1 VTIARGTL
9 FALLAVGAIVRII
22 GLPLPGTE
30 DVPGQ
35 KAWAFGASQDYTGA
49 YGVGGHP
56 LARREIR
63 WSDQIATIN
72 YGPVAVAE
80 NAASGH
86 LYRLFHP
93 DFRDS
98 VLLNVMVKLA
108 GLCWEI
114 VLVIALLTW
123 GRRLM
128 GTAAEWAAL
137 AFWLSPGVWVS
148 GSALGYT
155 DAQAAVPIVLAL
167 IAALANRPILVG
179 VLTAVGVL
187 TKPQGVFVIPLL
199 AVLCIRRADAPDWRS
214 LWRAAAAGT
223 AATFALCL
231 PFVIRGSFPNM
242 IQGMAR
248 VFSQDMLSA
257 QAANLGWIG
266 TWLLRV
272 RYGIP
277 DLGWHRALN
286 MKIGVLGITRVME
299 LGYPNARV
307 IGTILT
313 ASSLVWVVWRAWRGV
328 SRPAAAALAAWAIYA
343 YFIFNTQEHE
353 NHLYSAI
360 PLLALAAGELPAFR
374 PAFYWVSGIVTM
386 NEYLFYGFGYTH
398 PSLISRN
405 ATFIDTTVVLSVINV
420 CVFAWFTR
428 QVAAATRRPPAAP
441 MAAGQP

>member
-1 VTIARGTL
+1 MVSRRGL
-9 FALLAVGAIVRII
+9 YALIVAGAILRLIV
-22 GLPLPGTE
+22 LPLKGTE

-35 KAWAFGASQDYTGA
+35 KAWAYGASQDYTGA
-49 YGVGGHP
+49 YGVGGEP
-56 LARREIR
+56 LERREIR

-80 NAASGH
+80 NAAAGH
-86 LYRLFHP
+86 FYRAFHP
-93 DFRDS
+93 DFRDGP
-98 VLLNVMVKLA
+98 LLNVMVKLA
-108 GLCWEI
+108 GLFWEI
-114 VLVIALLTW
+114 VLVFALLTW

-128 GTAAEWAAL
+128 GAAAEWAAL
-137 AFWLSPGVWVS
+137 AFWLSPGVWFS
-148 GSALGYT
+148 GPALGYT

-179 VLTAVGVL
+179 ILTAVGVL
-187 TKPQGVFVIPLL
+187 TKPQGVFVVPLL
-199 AVLCIRRADAPDWRS
+199 AVLLIRRADAPGWRG

-223 AATFALCL
+223 LTTLVIL
-231 PFVIRGSFPNM
+231 VPFIIRGSVPNM
-242 IQGMAR
+242 LQGMGR

-272 RYGIP
+272 GYGIP
-277 DLGWHRALN
+277 DLGWHRALT

-313 ASSLVWVVWRAWRGV
+313 SSSLVWVVWRAWQGV
-328 SRPAAAALAAWAIYA
+328 SRPAAAALAAWSIWA
-343 YFIFNTQEHE
+343 YFLFNTQVHE

-360 PLLALAAGELPAFR
+360 PLLALAAGESKVFR

-386 NEYLFYGFGYTH
+386 NEYLFYGFGYDY
-398 PSLISRN
+398 PSLIDRRW
-405 ATFIDTTVVLSVINV
+405 TFVDATVVLSVINV
-420 CVFAWFTR
+420 CVFVWFTR
-428 QVAAATRRPPAAP
+428 RVVALTRAPREISTVAPA
-441 MAAGQP
+441 